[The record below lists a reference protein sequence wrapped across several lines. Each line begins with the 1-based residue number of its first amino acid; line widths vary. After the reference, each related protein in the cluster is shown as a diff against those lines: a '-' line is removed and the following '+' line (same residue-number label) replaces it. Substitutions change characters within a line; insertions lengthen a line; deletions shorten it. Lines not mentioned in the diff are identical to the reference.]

1 MRKLLFISL
10 ILFGLS
16 PLVKGQ
22 MLNLNYQMSVPIGK
36 INDFTGKMSFRGID
50 LEYHYFLSEQ
60 FSIGGMVG
68 WNTFYKNKGV
78 QTADFYF
85 KGNSDIHTITGH
97 QYRYVNTVPI
107 MAIGRYWFTESNTL
121 FRPYFGIGIGTSWT
135 ELKLDVGQ
143 FTSTESRWQFAFAPE
158 IGTLISI
165 NDQFAFNLGFRY
177 SYGTKAGNGRIPA
190 TQSFAIS
197 VGIVL
202 QGVN

>member
-1 MRKLLFISL
+1 
-10 ILFGLS
+10 
-16 PLVKGQ
+16 
-22 MLNLNYQMSVPIGK
+22 
-36 INDFTGKMSFRGID
+36 
-50 LEYHYFLSEQ
+50 
-60 FSIGGMVG
+60 
-68 WNTFYKNKGV
+68 
-78 QTADFYF
+78 
-85 KGNSDIHTITGH
+85 
-97 QYRYVNTVPI
+97 

-143 FTSTESRWQFAFAPE
+143 FSSTESRWQFAFAPE
-158 IGTLISI
+158 IGTLIEL